1 MAWAALG
8 KAAMGA
14 VKGKAKQIATDKL
27 LNRKKKTDARR
38 ASAQKMMGQDSGGG
52 EEKGG
57 AIVKAQISPMPLAKS
72 TEAIGKT
79 PAAGGGEGG
88 AGNVEGTLLK
98 IKTSV
103 ISVDTLL
110 KGSYTLQQKQIEQQR
125 LLEGKAEDA
134 AAEEDLEKKKKKGG
148 PNVGKLVPKQV
159 KSLWAK
165 LLDFFTGIILGW
177 VMVRLVD
184 FLPALQKFV
193 PLLAGLGSFLLVLQ
207 YWQLMYWE
215 PLWMVHINLLVLW
228 RGW

>member
-14 VKGKAKQIATDKL
+14 VKGKGKQIATDKL

-38 ASAQKMMGQDSGGG
+38 ASAQKVMGQDSGGG

-57 AIVKAQISPMPLAKS
+57 AIVKAQISPLPLARS

-88 AGNVEGTLLK
+88 SGEIQGTLLK

-103 ISVDTLL
+103 ITVDTLL

-125 LLEGKAEDA
+125 LLAGKAEDA
-134 AAEEDLEKKKKKGG
+134 SAEEDLEKGKKKKGG

-177 VMVRLVD
+177 VMV
-184 FLPALQKFV
+184 
-193 PLLAGLGSFLLVLQ
+193 
-207 YWQLMYWE
+207 
-215 PLWMVHINLLVLW
+215 
-228 RGW
+228 

>member
-38 ASAQKMMGQDSGGG
+38 ASAQKVMGGEEGGG
-52 EEKGG
+52 EKGG
-57 AIVKAQISPMPLAKS
+57 AIVKAKMAPMPLARS

-79 PAAGGGEGG
+79 SAAGGGGEGG
-88 AGNVEGTLLK
+88 SEQIQGTLLK

-103 ISVDTLL
+103 IAVDTLL

-125 LLEGKAEDA
+125 LLAGKANDA
-134 AAEEDLEKKKKKGG
+134 AAEEDLEKGKKKKG

-165 LLDFFTGIILGW
+165 LLDFFTGII
-177 VMVRLVD
+177 
-184 FLPALQKFV
+184 
-193 PLLAGLGSFLLVLQ
+193 
-207 YWQLMYWE
+207 
-215 PLWMVHINLLVLW
+215 
-228 RGW
+228 

>member
-1 MAWAALG
+1 MWAALG
-8 KAAMGA
+8 KAAAGA

-38 ASAQKMMGQDSGGG
+38 ANVQKMMGQDSGGG

-57 AIVKAQISPMPLAKS
+57 AIVKAQISPLPLAKS

-88 AGNVEGTLLK
+88 SGEIQGTLLK

-103 ISVDTLL
+103 IAVDTLL
-110 KGSYTLQQKQIEQQR
+110 KGSYTLQQKQLEQQR

-134 AAEEDLEKKKKKGG
+134 AAEEDLEKKKKKKG

-165 LLDFFTGIILGW
+165 LLEFFTGVIL
-177 VMVRLVD
+177 
-184 FLPALQKFV
+184 
-193 PLLAGLGSFLLVLQ
+193 
-207 YWQLMYWE
+207 
-215 PLWMVHINLLVLW
+215 
-228 RGW
+228 